1 MRKRIMAS
9 LLALCMALSLLGA
22 AAAEEAPLLTDG
34 AGETRDEE
42 TASGEP
48 RDEETPAG
56 EEAFPAV
63 LSEADGDRA
72 SSFTV
77 TTGDAVDVTAFSAT
91 LSMTVTYPAGWD
103 LNEKTVKIYGFQYC
117 IGNTFDPANVN
128 GGWESYDGNDGQ
140 VIDDPAT
147 RTITYSGPVACSPG
161 TTYTYRAYFSVI
173 EGDTSSYQNTFYADE
188 VKTLTT
194 SGAPSDLQTLTPGT
208 PVSFQLTGGQS
219 AQFSLGEGLTGF
231 YQLSCA
237 VTSETTEYTS
247 SSLSVQKNGSW
258 EPHYEGNP
266 LYLDGQRYGM
276 ITLNAPSEVS
286 AACTVSLSQYPMTT
300 LSLSAPAQ
308 LNATGHHYLAFAPE
322 QPGLYKLTF
331 RRAGGSA
338 GTDADGYVNQ
348 WSAAA
353 QNWEG
358 GGSISNGFT
367 YLLSPKENET
377 CYLGVSIYQDCSY
390 SVTVES
396 YTAVTAPVV
405 RSGEV
410 GISNS
415 LQAVVSVTVELPDG
429 YEAQQVYAGIEY
441 TVDGVIQTNGCGS
454 CTGNL
459 WTQSCYFDLLPGKTY
474 TYRAYMEILDDGGS
488 GRPVIWE
495 EGSHTYT
502 AAAVQPVQLEI
513 GGNTVSYALDAPS
526 KLLAFTPT
534 EDGRYT
540 FTTSGLDSL
549 AFWDAAG
556 ARWDYADTSLASTK
570 KLEAGETLYIQAKP
584 SYTDGTVTV
593 AQFTATVTEFSIKAA
608 QPNNP
613 QNFQASIPVTAAVP
627 IGSSFQI
634 GAILNG
640 VDLPPHT
647 LQMLEHESESC
658 NAAIWL
664 PVLPDKTYT
673 VTPYIER
680 INPNT
685 HQAIAGSR
693 VTGDEI
699 TFDTGSFTTVPL
711 AVSRP
716 QTLTVTSSETVCS
729 FTPAEDGY
737 YQITVTG
744 ADTAAGFLEYWQ
756 YAENSDAVGEWVGK
770 DYFSGSKTVRLSA
783 KAGIPQY
790 FKLRTDSPAGIG
802 FQVEIAPYTST
813 VTAFAV
819 STGSVQEA
827 IPGFTASVPVEV
839 DVPLG
844 KYCKVSLEVL
854 EDNGRWYS
862 VGASYGISGAEGEH
876 QTRTLTLETFPNT
889 TCTYRAVLVPTDSN
903 GRELSGAAYVYSQQK
918 QFTSSAPSAEQT
930 PELTEGQTHTGV
942 FQSNNLY
949 FTFTPPSDGAYKI
962 TVTGDVWSMYIGTS
976 GGSGWQFYPLSAG
989 EPATVKMEGRQ
1000 YIRLSG
1006 AWKGS
1011 YSIQVSKVVSTV
1023 TGFTVTSGEAAVSEN
1038 GLELQVPVTVTA
1050 PIASR
1055 YSCIVDYYPGG
1066 DRSQYLSVDSNVQ
1079 SSSEETM
1086 HFPLSLPVYPGKSY
1100 TYSAGVFDQDAR
1112 EYHEETTEHTVS
1124 IPALK
1129 TQPAA
1134 MSEGTSTSPS
1144 AGKTAYS
1151 FTPGSDGNYLFTVT
1165 GDSGTLT
1172 VIKADGTWLR
1182 LHYYENAYSG
1192 DSRMDINVQLPAGQ
1206 PAYVILEER
1215 STTAQASVTVRS
1227 TALSARPD
1235 DSGGNIVVTMEAEQA
1250 GRYIFAAYD
1259 REGKLLACAVKDKA
1273 AAGTE
1278 ILTAGLNARGDLWGE
1293 YVKAFLTD
1301 GAGRPL
1307 SPSERTPVSYR

>member
-1 MRKRIMAS
+1 MRKRVMAS

-72 SSFTV
+72 SSVTV
-77 TTGDAVDVTAFSAT
+77 TTGDAADVTAFSAT

-103 LNEKTVKIYGFQYC
+103 LNEKTAKIYGFQYC
-117 IGNTFDPANVN
+117 IGNTFDPANVS
-128 GGWESYDGNDGQ
+128 GEWTVQDAEPEFDTAS
-140 VIDDPAT
+140 
-147 RTITYSGPVACSPG
+147 RTITCSGSVACGPG
-161 TTYTYRAYFSVI
+161 TTYTYRAYFVELEEDGSGSLYEKTAVYS
-173 EGDTSSYQNTFYADE
+173 EQTETFTTPGAPELAVLTPDTS
-188 VKTLTT
+188 
-194 SGAPSDLQTLTPGT
+194 
-208 PVSFQLTGGQS
+208 VSFSLTGGQS

-231 YQLSCA
+231 YQLSCEVNSA
-237 VTSETTEYTS
+237 TTEDYPS

-286 AACTVSLSQYPMTT
+286 ATCTVSLCTYNMT
-300 LSLSAPAQ
+300 Q
-308 LNATGHHYLAFAPE
+308 LPSSGTTQLTTGGSHYLAFAPE

-331 RRAGGSA
+331 QRAGGSA

-367 YLLSPKENET
+367 YLLSLKENET

-410 GISNS
+410 GISNF
-415 LQAVVSVTVELPDG
+415 LQAVVSVTGELPDG
-429 YEAQQVYAGIEY
+429 YEANWISAGIEY
-441 TVDGVIQTNGCGS
+441 TVDSVTQRRTVNGS

-474 TYRAYMEILDDGGS
+474 TYRAYMEILDDSGS

-495 EGSHTYT
+495 EGRHTYT

-570 KLEAGETLYIQAKP
+570 NLEAGETLYIQAKP
-584 SYTDGTVTV
+584 SYTGGTVTV
-593 AQFTATVTEFSIKAA
+593 AKFTATVTDFSIAA
-608 QPNNP
+608 SQPDYL
-613 QNFQASIPVTAAVP
+613 QDFRAGILVTAAVP
-627 IGSSFQI
+627 IGSSFLV
-634 GAILNG
+634 GAVLNG
-640 VDLPPHT
+640 VDLPQRT
-647 LQMLEHESESC
+647 VLSHESES
-658 NAAIWL
+658 WKEFFTL
-664 PVLPDKTYT
+664 SVLPNKTYT
-673 VTPYIER
+673 LTPYIER
-680 INPNT
+680 INPDT
-685 HQAIAGSR
+685 YQVIDGSR
-693 VTGDEI
+693 VTGNEI
-699 TFDTGSFTTVPL
+699 TFSTGGFTIVPL
-711 AVSRP
+711 AVNGQ
-716 QTLTVTSSETVCS
+716 QTLEVGNSPTVYS
-729 FTPAEDGY
+729 FTPDADGY
-737 YQITVTG
+737 YQIAVTG
-744 ADTAAGFLEYWQ
+744 ADTAAANAGLDYWM
-756 YAENSDAVGEWVGK
+756 YAENSDGVGMWAGSR
-770 DYFSGSKTVRLSA
+770 FSGSKTVLLFA
-783 KAGIPQY
+783 KANTPQY
-790 FKLRTDSPAGIG
+790 FKLSAYSAESAS
-802 FQVEIAPYTST
+802 FQVEVASYTPL

-819 STGSVQEA
+819 RTGSVQEA
-827 IPGFTASVPVEV
+827 VQGFTASVSVEV

-844 KYCKVSLEVL
+844 EYCRVRLQVLGNNGSVS
-854 EDNGRWYS
+854 YS
-862 VGASYGISGAEGEH
+862 GNDCMISGAEGER
-876 QTRTLTLETFPNT
+876 QALTLTLETVPNT

-918 QFTSSAPSAEQT
+918 QFTSSAPSAAQT
-930 PELTEGQTHTGV
+930 PALAEGQTREGV
-942 FQSNNLY
+942 FQPNDVY
-949 FTFTPPSDGAYKI
+949 FAFTPPSAGVYRI
-962 TVTGDVWSMYIGTS
+962 TVTGNVRLMYIGSS
-976 GGSGWQFYPLSAG
+976 GGSGWQRYWLSAG
-989 EPATVKMEGRQ
+989 EPVAVRMEGLQ

-1006 AWKGS
+1006 TQNQS
-1011 YSIQVSKVVSTV
+1011 YSIQVSKAVSTV
-1023 TGFTVTSGEAAVSEN
+1023 TGLTVTSGTAAVSEN

-1055 YSCIVDYYPGG
+1055 YRYTVEYWPEGG
-1066 DRSQYLSVDSNVQ
+1066 GSIWTLVHGSVSF
-1079 SSSEETM
+1079 SSEETTERL
-1086 HFPLSLPVYPGKSY
+1086 LSLPVYPGKTY
-1100 TYSAGVFDQDAR
+1100 TYKAYVYDEDAC
-1112 EYHEETTEHTVS
+1112 EYYEETAEHTTS

-1129 TQPAA
+1129 APPEEMT
-1134 MSEGTSTSPS
+1134 ENESTSPRAS
-1144 AGKTAYS
+1144 KTAYS

-1206 PAYVILEER
+1206 PAYVILEEFSR
-1215 STTAQASVTVRS
+1215 AQASVTVRS
-1227 TALSARPD
+1227 TALSVRPD
-1235 DSGGNIVVTMEAEQA
+1235 YSSGNLTVTMEAKQT

-1259 REGKLLACAVKDKA
+1259 REGKLLTCAIRDKTTDA
-1273 AAGTE
+1273 AET
-1278 ILTAGLNARGDLWGE
+1278 LTAELKTRGGE

>member
-63 LSEADGDRA
+63 LSEADGDSA
-72 SSFTV
+72 SVFTV
-77 TTGDAVDVTAFSAT
+77 TTGAAAAITAFSAT
-91 LSMTVTYPAGWD
+91 LSMTVTYPAGWS

-128 GGWESYDGNDGQ
+128 GEWESYYGNDGQ

-188 VKTLTT
+188 VKTFTT

-208 PVSFQLTGGQS
+208 PVSFQLTGGQP

-231 YQLSCA
+231 YQLSCE
-237 VTSETTEYTS
+237 VTDATEGIS
-247 SSLSVQKNGSW
+247 FSFSLQKNGSW

-286 AACTVSLSQYPMTT
+286 ATCTVSLCTYNMT
-300 LSLSAPAQ
+300 Q
-308 LNATGHHYLAFAPE
+308 LPSSGTTQLTTGGSHYLAFAPE

-331 RRAGGSA
+331 QRIGGSA

-410 GISNS
+410 GISNF

-441 TVDGVIQTNGCGS
+441 TVDGVTQTNGCGS

-474 TYRAYMEILDDGGS
+474 TYRAYMEILDDSGS

-513 GGNTVSYALDAPS
+513 GGNTVQCALDAQS

-570 KLEAGETLYIQAKP
+570 NLEAGETLYIQAKP
-584 SYTDGTVTV
+584 SYTGGTVTV
-593 AQFTATVTEFSIKAA
+593 AKFTATVTEFSIKAV

-634 GAILNG
+634 GAMLNG
-640 VDLPPHT
+640 VDSSYT
-647 LQMLEHESESC
+647 LRMLEYESESC

-664 PVLPDKTYT
+664 PVLPDKAYT

-699 TFDTGSFTTVPL
+699 TFNTGSFTTVPL
-711 AVSRP
+711 AVSSP

-729 FTPAEDGY
+729 FTPAEAGY

-744 ADTAAGFLEYWQ
+744 ADTAAGFLNYWQ
-756 YAENSDAVGEWVGK
+756 YAENSDAVGEWVDK
-770 DYFSGSKTVRLSA
+770 AYFSGSKTVRLSA

-802 FQVEIAPYTST
+802 FQVEIVPYAST

-819 STGSVQEA
+819 STGSVQKA

-844 KYCKVSLEVL
+844 KCCKVSLEVL

-918 QFTSSAPSAEQT
+918 QFTSSAPSEAQT

-962 TVTGDVWSMYIGTS
+962 TVTGDVWSMYIGTP

-989 EPATVKMEGRQ
+989 EPAAVKMEGRQ

-1011 YSIQVSKVVSTV
+1011 YSIQVSKAVSTV
-1023 TGFTVTSGEAAVSEN
+1023 TGFTVTSGTAAVSKN

-1055 YSCIVDYYPGG
+1055 YRYTVEYWPEGG
-1066 DRSQYLSVDSNVQ
+1066 GSIWTLVHGSVSF
-1079 SSSEETM
+1079 SSEETTERL
-1086 HFPLSLPVYPGKSY
+1086 LSLPVYPGKTY
-1100 TYSAGVFDQDAR
+1100 TYKAYVYDEDAC
-1112 EYHEETTEHTVS
+1112 EYYEETAEHTTS
-1124 IPALK
+1124 IPAL
-1129 TQPAA
+1129 TAPPEEMTENA
-1134 MSEGTSTSPS
+1134 STSPR
-1144 AGKTAYS
+1144 AGKTVYS
-1151 FTPGSDGNYLFTVT
+1151 FTPGKDGNYLFTVT
-1165 GDSGTLT
+1165 GGRGTLT
-1172 VIKADGTWLR
+1172 VLRADGTWTKLD
-1182 LHYYENAYSG
+1182 YYEDAYSG
-1192 DSRMDINVQLPAGQ
+1192 VSLMDINVQLPGNQA
-1206 PAYVILEER
+1206 AYVILEER
-1215 STTAQASVTVRS
+1215 STPQASVTVRS

-1278 ILTAGLNARGDLWGE
+1278 TLTAELKTRGGE

-1301 GAGRPL
+1301 SAGRPL

>member
-1 MRKRIMAS
+1 MRKRVMAS

-34 AGETRDEE
+34 AGETQDEE

-48 RDEETPAG
+48 QNEETASG
-56 EEAFPAV
+56 EEAVPAV
-63 LSEADGDRA
+63 LSEADGD
-72 SSFTV
+72 
-77 TTGDAVDVTAFSAT
+77 
-91 LSMTVTYPAGWD
+91 
-103 LNEKTVKIYGFQYC
+103 
-117 IGNTFDPANVN
+117 
-128 GGWESYDGNDGQ
+128 
-140 VIDDPAT
+140 
-147 RTITYSGPVACSPG
+147 
-161 TTYTYRAYFSVI
+161 RAYFSVI

-188 VKTLTT
+188 VKTFTT

-286 AACTVSLSQYPMTT
+286 ATCTVSLCTYNMT
-300 LSLSAPAQ
+300 Q
-308 LNATGHHYLAFAPE
+308 LPSSGTTQLTTGGSHYLAFAPE

-331 RRAGGSA
+331 QRTGGSA

-367 YLLSPKENET
+367 YLLSLKENET

-410 GISNS
+410 GISNF

-441 TVDGVIQTNGCGS
+441 TVDGVTQTNGCGS

-513 GGNTVSYALDAPS
+513 GGNTVQYAPDAQS
-526 KLLAFTPT
+526 KLLSFTPA
-534 EDGRYT
+534 ESCRYT
-540 FTTSGLDSL
+540 FDISGFFSF
-549 AFWDAAG
+549 AFWDAQNAV
-556 ARWDYADTSLASTK
+556 WDYFSGTEAAVK
-570 KLEAGETLYIQAKP
+570 NLEADETLYIQAKP
-584 SYTDGTVTV
+584 SHTGGTVTV
-593 AQFTATVTEFSIKAA
+593 AKFTATVTDFSIAA
-608 QPNNP
+608 SQPDYL
-613 QNFQASIPVTAAVP
+613 QDFQASIPVTAAVP
-627 IGSSFQI
+627 IGSSFQM
-634 GAILNG
+634 GAMLNG
-640 VDLPPHT
+640 VDLPQRT
-647 LQMLEHESESC
+647 VLSHESES
-658 NAAIWL
+658 WKEFFTL
-664 PVLPDKTYT
+664 SVLPNKTYT
-673 VTPYIER
+673 LTPYIER
-680 INPNT
+680 INPDT
-685 HQAIAGSR
+685 YQVIDGSR
-693 VTGDEI
+693 VTGNEI
-699 TFDTGSFTTVPL
+699 TFSTGGFTTVPL
-711 AVSRP
+711 AVNGQ
-716 QTLTVTSSETVCS
+716 QTLEVGNSPTVYS
-729 FTPAEDGY
+729 FTPDADGY
-737 YQITVTG
+737 YQIAVTG
-744 ADTAAGFLEYWQ
+744 ADTAAANAGLDYWM
-756 YAENSDAVGEWVGK
+756 YAENSDGVGMWAGSR
-770 DYFSGSKTVRLSA
+770 FSGSKTVLLFA
-783 KAGIPQY
+783 KANTPQY
-790 FKLRTDSPAGIG
+790 FKLSAYSAESAS
-802 FQVEIAPYTST
+802 FQVEVASYTPL

-819 STGSVQEA
+819 RTGSVQEA
-827 IPGFTASVPVEV
+827 VQGFTASVSVEV

-844 KYCKVSLEVL
+844 EYCRVRLQVLGNNGSVS
-854 EDNGRWYS
+854 YS
-862 VGASYGISGAEGEH
+862 GNDCMISGAEGER
-876 QTRTLTLETFPNT
+876 QALMLTLETVPNT

-918 QFTSSAPSAEQT
+918 QFTSSAPSAAQT
-930 PELTEGQTHTGV
+930 PALAEGQTREGV
-942 FQSNNLY
+942 FQPNDVY
-949 FTFTPPSDGAYKI
+949 FAFTPPSAGVYRI
-962 TVTGDVWSMYIGTS
+962 TVTGNVRSMYIGSS
-976 GGSGWQFYPLSAG
+976 GGSGWQRYWLSAG
-989 EPATVKMEGRQ
+989 EPVAVRMEGLQ

-1006 AWKGS
+1006 TQNQS
-1011 YSIQVSKVVSTV
+1011 YSIQVSKAVSTV
-1023 TGFTVTSGEAAVSEN
+1023 TGFTVTSGTAAVSEN

-1050 PIASR
+1050 PIGSR
-1055 YSCIVDYYPGG
+1055 YRYTVEYRPEGG
-1066 DRSQYLSVDSNVQ
+1066 GSIWTLVHGSVSF
-1079 SSSEETM
+1079 SSEETTERL
-1086 HFPLSLPVYPGKSY
+1086 LSLPVYPGKTY
-1100 TYSAGVFDQDAR
+1100 TYKVYVYDEDAC
-1112 EYHEETTEHTVS
+1112 EYYEETAEHTTS
-1124 IPALK
+1124 IPAL
-1129 TQPAA
+1129 TAPPEEMTENA
-1134 MSEGTSTSPS
+1134 STSPR
-1144 AGKTAYS
+1144 AGKTVYS

-1165 GDSGTLT
+1165 GGRGTLT
-1172 VIKADGTWLR
+1172 VLRADGTWTKLD
-1182 LHYYENAYSG
+1182 YYEDAYSG
-1192 DSRMDINVQLPAGQ
+1192 VSLMDINVQLPGNQA
-1206 PAYVILEER
+1206 AYVILEEF
-1215 STTAQASVTVRS
+1215 STAQASVTARS

-1278 ILTAGLNARGDLWGE
+1278 ILTAGLNARGDLWGG

>member
-63 LSEADGDRA
+63 LSEADGDSA
-72 SSFTV
+72 SVFTV
-77 TTGDAVDVTAFSAT
+77 TTGAAAAITAFSAT
-91 LSMTVTYPAGWD
+91 LSMTVTYPAGWS

-128 GGWESYDGNDGQ
+128 GEWESYYGNDGQ

-188 VKTLTT
+188 VKTFTT

-208 PVSFQLTGGQS
+208 PVSFQLTGGQP

-231 YQLSCA
+231 YQLSCE
-237 VTSETTEYTS
+237 VTDATEGIS
-247 SSLSVQKNGSW
+247 FSFSLQKNGSW

-286 AACTVSLSQYPMTT
+286 ATCTVSLCTYNMT
-300 LSLSAPAQ
+300 Q
-308 LNATGHHYLAFAPE
+308 LPSSGTTQLTTGGSHYLAFAPE

-331 RRAGGSA
+331 QRIGGSA

-441 TVDGVIQTNGCGS
+441 TVDGVTQTNGCGS

-502 AAAVQPVQLEI
+502 AAAVQPVQLAI
-513 GGNTVSYALDAPS
+513 GENAVQCALDAQS
-526 KLLAFTPT
+526 KLLSFTPA
-534 EDGRYT
+534 ESCRYT
-540 FTTSGLDSL
+540 FDISGFFSF
-549 AFWDAAG
+549 AFWDAQNAV
-556 ARWDYADTSLASTK
+556 WDYFSGTEAAVK
-570 KLEAGETLYIQAKP
+570 NLEAGETLYIQAKP
-584 SYTDGTVTV
+584 SYTGGTVTV
-593 AQFTATVTEFSIKAA
+593 AKFTATVTDFSIAA
-608 QPNNP
+608 SQPDYL
-613 QNFQASIPVTAAVP
+613 QDFRADIPVTAAVP
-627 IGSSFQI
+627 IGSSFQM
-634 GAILNG
+634 GAMLNG
-640 VDLPPHT
+640 VDSSYIIPKLNY
-647 LQMLEHESESC
+647 ESESC
-658 NAAIWL
+658 NETIWL

-673 VTPYIER
+673 LTPYIER

-693 VTGDEI
+693 VTGSPI
-699 TFDTGSFTTVPL
+699 TFNTGSFTTVPL
-711 AVSRP
+711 AVSSP

-737 YQITVTG
+737 YQIAVTG
-744 ADTAAGFLEYWQ
+744 ADTAAGFLNYWQ
-756 YAENSDAVGEWVGK
+756 YAENSDAVGEWVDK
-770 DYFSGSKTVRLSA
+770 AYFSGSKTVRLSA

-802 FQVEIAPYTST
+802 FQVEIVPYAST

-819 STGSVQEA
+819 STGSVQKA

-903 GRELSGAAYVYSQQK
+903 GRELSGAAYVYSGQN
-918 QFTSSAPSAEQT
+918 QFKSSAPSEAQT

-1023 TGFTVTSGEAAVSEN
+1023 TGFTVTSGTAAVSEN

-1079 SSSEETM
+1079 SSAEETM
-1086 HFPLSLPVYPGKSY
+1086 HFLLSLPVYPGKSY

-1112 EYHEETTEHTVS
+1112 EYHDETTEHTVS
-1124 IPALK
+1124 IPALA

-1144 AGKTAYS
+1144 TGKTAYS

-1215 STTAQASVTVRS
+1215 STTQASVTVRS
-1227 TALSARPD
+1227 TALSVRPD
-1235 DSGGNIVVTMEAEQA
+1235 YSSGNLTVTMEAEQA

-1259 REGKLLACAVKDKA
+1259 REGKLLTCAIRDKTTDA
-1273 AAGTE
+1273 AET
-1278 ILTAGLNARGDLWGE
+1278 LTAELKTRGGE